1 MHILFTIAND
11 SYVPY
16 FNWFARKALDYPNI
30 KFSFLCLYPERPRM
44 IDDMKAFGCDVYWVK
59 FNELKRK
66 TGILFS
72 IPKVYKILKKIK
84 PDAVHSH
91 LFDDALISL
100 IAAKLAS
107 VKIRAITKGDACY
120 HYFYARKWMIF
131 DKINN
136 FLATHI
142 VAVSSENKRFIL
154 DKEVAEKNKVS
165 LIHHGIPKEDY
176 FRFNN
181 ERILEIKKKFNLEE
195 CFVFGSIGRLEKNK
209 GMMDVAKAA
218 KKLDQLTNIRFKVL
232 IAGEGAE
239 KEALLKYISTNNLQD
254 IVCLTGWLNETD
266 IPNLYSCLDAYVHAS
281 HFETFG
287 FVIAEAL
294 MFGLPIVATESSG
307 AAKDALI
314 TKKEGFLF
322 LYGDIDA
329 CANGML
335 KVMEIEKIDN
345 ASIQKKGESL
355 FAFDKMWS
363 NYIELY
369 KKNISAF

>member
-16 FNWFARKALDYPNI
+16 FNWFARKALDYPKI

-66 TGILFS
+66 SSIICA

-181 ERILEIKKKFNLEE
+181 ERILEIKKKFNLDE

-218 KKLDQLTNIRFKVL
+218 KKLNQLTDIKFKVL
-232 IAGEGAE
+232 IVGEGKE
-239 KEALLKYISTNNLQD
+239 KEALLRYVSKNNLED
-254 IVCLTGWLNETD
+254 KVCLTGWINEED
-266 IPNLYSCLDAYVHAS
+266 IPNLYACLDAYVHAS

-287 FVIAEAL
+287 FVIAES
-294 MFGLPIVATESSG
+294 MMYGLPIVATITSG
-307 AAKDALI
+307 AAKDAVRSI
-314 TKKEGFLF
+314 RQGFLF
-322 LYGDIDA
+322 EYGDIGA
-329 CANGML
+329 CAAGMHNL
-335 KVMEIEKIDN
+335 ILSGERHYDE
-345 ASIQKKGESL
+345 IQKKALEMYEFSV
-355 FAFDKMWS
+355 MWNKHIS
-363 NYIELY
+363 LY
-369 KKNISAF
+369 KDSLSVI